1 VVVPPRPPSAAGQVL
16 RLGRRGADPRF
27 AQIPDRLPV
36 SSEHFAELW
45 NRHEVQAPGSS
56 LKVYMHPQVGEL
68 HFESTQLRVPEWPDL
83 TIVMHT
89 PLAETDTR
97 QRLEALVSEHER
109 RHGLRVV
116 A

>member
-1 VVVPPRPPSAAGQVL
+1 
-16 RLGRRGADPRF
+16 
-27 AQIPDRLPV
+27 
-36 SSEHFAELW
+36 
-45 NRHEVQAPGSS
+45 
-56 LKVYMHPQVGEL
+56 
-68 HFESTQLRVPEWPDL
+68 VPEWPDL

-97 QRLEALVSEHER
+97 ARLEMLVSEHER

>member
-1 VVVPPRPPSAAGQVL
+1 M
-16 RLGRRGADPRF
+16 
-27 AQIPDRLPV
+27 PV
-36 SSEHFAELW
+36 A
-45 NRHEVQAPGSS
+45 
-56 LKVYMHPQVGEL
+56 
-68 HFESTQLRVPEWPDL
+68 PDL

-97 QRLEALVSEHER
+97 QRLETLVSEHER